1 VKKGG
6 FRLDGTTLVELLV
19 AVVFI
24 GICVSSIVS
33 CVTNA
38 AARAVYAR
46 RRILMLGQARSAI
59 ESSRSTARTTALTT
73 GAPIFIL
80 SGIAG
85 FTGTAT
91 MTKTTTL
98 VSGYTNLYKVNV
110 TINWTEKALGIN
122 RPDSI
127 VMETWMRAPDA

>member
-1 VKKGG
+1 M
-6 FRLDGTTLVELLV
+6 RLGGTTLVELLV

-24 GICVSSIVS
+24 GICVSPIVT

-46 RRILMLGQARSAI
+46 RRILMLGQARPAI
-59 ESSRSTARTTALTT
+59 ETSKATARTSALTP
-73 GAPIFIL
+73 GSQVFVL
-80 SGIAG
+80 SGISG

-91 MTKTTTL
+91 MTKTITI
-98 VSGYTNLYKVNV
+98 VAGYTSLYKVNV

-122 RPDSI
+122 RSDSM
-127 VMETWMRAPDA
+127 VMETVMRAPDA